1 MSLGSPAVSRM
12 NRIVAL
18 VSAGTILS
26 GCADQYPY
34 PGTIN
39 DAEQAIAAAP
49 MGLTH
54 VQVEAR
60 SDAWL

>member
-1 MSLGSPAVSRM
+1 M

-18 VSAGTILS
+18 VSAGAILS